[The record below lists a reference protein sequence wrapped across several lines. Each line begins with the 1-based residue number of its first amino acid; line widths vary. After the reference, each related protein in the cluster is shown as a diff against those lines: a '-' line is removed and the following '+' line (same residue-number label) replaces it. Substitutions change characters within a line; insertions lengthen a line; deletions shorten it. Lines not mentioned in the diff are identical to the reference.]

1 MSDFKRKRLF
11 YTKPQ
16 ITNGLVTKGEE
27 WMFSDGTEYI
37 GQYHKYTT
45 GEVFTESNFVQDK
58 SRKLIPYVRLQTEN
72 GELVELIGGSKFDF
86 GKNFIYDDIKTV
98 KIKKSKSPSLAMIKV
113 SDKDIKRGWMVR
125 YFASKVND
133 EQILELNKTD
143 YDKVGTDKG
152 LPQFIW
158 EKFNLRWKISGRM
171 NDLVDPK
178 TGIITESGIIDTNQ
192 RTIDLVSEEYPDLVD
207 ILVDLTEFSV

>member
-1 MSDFKRKRLF
+1 
-11 YTKPQ
+11 
-16 ITNGLVTKGEE
+16 
-27 WMFSDGTEYI
+27 
-37 GQYHKYTT
+37 
-45 GEVFTESNFVQDK
+45 
-58 SRKLIPYVRLQTEN
+58 
-72 GELVELIGGSKFDF
+72 
-86 GKNFIYDDIKTV
+86 
-98 KIKKSKSPSLAMIKV
+98 MIKV

-143 YDKVGTDKG
+143 YDKVGTDKW

>member
-1 MSDFKRKRLF
+1 
-11 YTKPQ
+11 
-16 ITNGLVTKGEE
+16 
-27 WMFSDGTEYI
+27 MFSDGTEYI

-98 KIKKSKSPSLAMIKV
+98 QIKKSKSPSLAMIKV